1 MNELAN
7 TVNQAG
13 QLIIGAMNAAN
24 VAQSGKDNIAAVE
37 AANRGNM
44 ELAKYQFE
52 QNLEQWNRQNAYN
65 TPMAQM
71 QRFKDAGLNPNLIF
85 GQGSNGNASSS
96 PEYKAPH
103 LQAYTGRTRDA
114 QMLAQTSMLAL
125 EMQQKQL
132 QNDAIAAGIE
142 QTRAQTEN
150 TIAQTQGTY
159 VNTSYTKAQT
169 EYFVATMAPRER
181 QELAK
186 ALGLEYDASI
196 NQVSAAVAMSE
207 DYGLMAQARENL
219 RLISNH
225 ADKLAKEWDY
235 IKTQTDILD
244 IKKKYADELEALG
257 VKEASKRIEM
267 VTQQIVNLIKEGKLK
282 DLDAIIQ
289 GYFAG
294 QAAQGINPKL
304 SPEWMMAIDL
314 LAGVLGKDSLS
325 PNAIGRGFHDLF
337 FNANPSLSP
346 SGFFNKPLY
355 QSISPLMSLGT
366 FGFSRLARPFISYG
380 SRLYTPT
387 IKVK

>member
-65 TPMAQM
+65 TPLAQM
-71 QRFKDAGLNPNLIF
+71 QRFKEAGLNPNLIY

-96 PEYKAPH
+96 PEYKAPT

-114 QMLAQTSMLAL
+114 MALAQTSMLAL
-125 EMQQKQL
+125 DMQQKSL
-132 QNDAIAAGIE
+132 QNDAIAASIE
-142 QTRAQTEN
+142 QTRAQTES

-159 VNTSYTKAQT
+159 ANTAFTKAQT
-169 EYFVATMAPRER
+169 EYFVSTMSPRER

-196 NQVSAAVAMSE
+196 KQVSAAVAMSE

-219 RLISNH
+219 RLLTNS

-235 IKTQTDILD
+235 IKSQTDILD
-244 IKKKYADELEALG
+244 IKKKYADQLEALG
-257 VKEASKRIEM
+257 VKEASKRIDM
-267 VTQQIVNLIKEGKLK
+267 VTQQIVNLIKEGRLK
-282 DLDAIIQ
+282 DLEATIQ

-294 QAAQGINPKL
+294 QAANGINPRL
-304 SPEWMMAIDL
+304 SPEWMMGLDL
-314 LAGVLGKDSLS
+314 LAGLFGANHLQ
-325 PNAIGRGFHDLF
+325 PNGIGQYINKQLF
-337 FNANPSLSP
+337 KRPPS
-346 SGFFNKPLY
+346 
-355 QSISPLMSLGT
+355 
-366 FGFSRLARPFISYG
+366 FGFTLKSFLPFPLRVLDILTNSG
-380 SRLYTPT
+380 N
-387 IKVK
+387 

>member
-65 TPMAQM
+65 TPLAQM
-71 QRFKDAGLNPNLIF
+71 QRFKDAGLNPNLIY

-96 PEYKAPH
+96 PEYKAPT

-114 QMLAQTSMLAL
+114 QALAQTSMLAL
-125 EMQQKQL
+125 EMQQKSL
-132 QNDAIAAGIE
+132 QNDAIAASIE

-159 VNTSYTKAQT
+159 ANTSYTKAQT
-169 EYFVATMAPRER
+169 EYFVSTMAPRER

-186 ALGLEYDASI
+186 ALGLEYDASVK
-196 NQVSAAVAMSE
+196 QVSAAVAISE

-219 RLISNH
+219 RVLTNN
-225 ADKLAKEWDY
+225 ADKLVKEWDY
-235 IKTQTDILD
+235 IKSQTDILD
-244 IKKKYADELEALG
+244 IKKKYAEQLEALG
-257 VKEASKRIEM
+257 VKEASKRIDM
-267 VTQQIVNLIKEGKLK
+267 VTQQIVNLIKDGKLK
-282 DLDAIIQ
+282 DLEATIQ
-289 GYFAG
+289 GYFADK
-294 QAAQGINPKL
+294 AANGINPKL
-304 SPEWMMAIDL
+304 APEWQMGLDL
-314 LAGVLGKDSLS
+314 LAGLLGAPGLTPFGLGLKV
-325 PNAIGRGFHDLF
+325 HDLITSSWNSF
-337 FNANPSLSP
+337 GN
-346 SGFFNKPLY
+346 FNKPL
-355 QSISPLMSLGT
+355 LNT
-366 FGFSRLARPFISYG
+366 FNFFSRPAKWGFGILSNPIRQYG
-380 SRLYTPT
+380 VPMFNKY
-387 IKVK
+387 VK